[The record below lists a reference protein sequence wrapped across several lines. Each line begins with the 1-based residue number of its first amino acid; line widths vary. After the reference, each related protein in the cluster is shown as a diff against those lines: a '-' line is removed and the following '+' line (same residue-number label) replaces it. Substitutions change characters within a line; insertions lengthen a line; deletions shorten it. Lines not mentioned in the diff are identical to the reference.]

1 MECRR
6 QQLKEKILLLQHCA
20 LHKYQVIDGQNM
32 CDQITSDRRSKREW
46 SNHVLCIPFM
56 ILSGSPNECWLHT
69 CDACIITTWRL
80 EYLRAPL
87 VTRKEVLKLS
97 PVHISTYLNSNC
109 AITFSLKVTEIQ
121 PGSPVVRHSLH
132 STTKPVQ
139 CAHNLFNK

>member
-6 QQLKEKILLLQHCA
+6 QQLKVKTLLLQHCA

-32 CDQITSDRRSKREW
+32 CDLITSDRRSKREW
-46 SNHVLCIPFM
+46 SNHVLCIPF
-56 ILSGSPNECWLHT
+56 ILSESANECWLHT
-69 CDACIITTWRL
+69 CDACVITTWRL
-80 EYLRAPL
+80 GFWAPL
-87 VTRKEVLKLS
+87 VTLKEVIKLP

-139 CAHNLFNK
+139 CAHNLFTK

>member
-6 QQLKEKILLLQHCA
+6 QQLKVKTLLLQHCA
-20 LHKYQVIDGQNM
+20 LHKYNMIDGQNTR
-32 CDQITSDRRSKREW
+32 DQITNDRRSKHEW
-46 SNHVLCIPFM
+46 SNHVLCIPF
-56 ILSGSPNECWLHT
+56 ILSGSPNECWLRT
-69 CDACIITTWRL
+69 CDTCIITTWRL
-80 EYLRAPL
+80 GLRAPL
-87 VTRKEVLKLS
+87 VTRKEVIKLP
-97 PVHISTYLNSNC
+97 PVHIRTYLNSNC

>member
-6 QQLKEKILLLQHCA
+6 QQLKVKMLLLQHCA
-20 LHKYQVIDGQNM
+20 LHKYHVIDGQNTRG
-32 CDQITSDRRSKREW
+32 QITSDRRSKRECA
-46 SNHVLCIPFM
+46 NRILCIPF
-56 ILSGSPNECWLHT
+56 ILSGGANECWLHT
-69 CDACIITTWRL
+69 CDACVITTWRL
-80 EYLRAPL
+80 GLRAPL
-87 VTRKEVLKLS
+87 VTLQEVIKLP